1 MAKSSIDIYI
11 FQWKYKKYRD
21 KLVMENDFNTSD
33 TSDFYQQEE
42 NTENFSRLGYS
53 FTHCDR
59 FNSKTAT

>member
-1 MAKSSIDIYI
+1 
-11 FQWKYKKYRD
+11 
-21 KLVMENDFNTSD
+21 MENDFNTSD